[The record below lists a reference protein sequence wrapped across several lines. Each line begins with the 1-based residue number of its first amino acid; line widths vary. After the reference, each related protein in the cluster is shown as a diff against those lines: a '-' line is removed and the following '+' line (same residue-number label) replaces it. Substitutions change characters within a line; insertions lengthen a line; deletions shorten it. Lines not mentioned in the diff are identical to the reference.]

1 MEINNNFNNQFGNG
15 FVNTPNGQFNINTNQ
30 QQNTVN
36 NAQQNQQ
43 IYDGSTL
50 LQYYNDQQWQSRE
63 NYYTTKVQSIIIPP
77 SPTTR
82 DMQEIESKI
91 DEILTPALLDSAS
104 ISRERDKWKLEK
116 DLSEKETFVIQKQLA
131 LNPGPNAM
139 PSKPTEKEIV
149 GLSVAYL
156 KSKKLYNNM
165 NVYELLSCYEYRLA
179 FITAVVR
186 SLTEKKSSL
195 IGDVAALKIESNIG
209 SNITIKQGQVQ
220 N

>member
-1 MEINNNFNNQFGNG
+1 MEINNNFSNQFSND
-15 FVNTPNGQFNINTNQ
+15 FTNTPSGQFNINTNQ
-30 QQNTVN
+30 QQNIVN
-36 NAQQNQQ
+36 NVQQNQQ
-43 IYDGSTL
+43 LYDGSTL

-63 NYYTTKVQSIIIPP
+63 SYYTTKIQSITIPP

-179 FITAVVR
+179 FINAVVKA
-186 SLTEKKSSL
+186 LTEKKSSL

-209 SNITIKQGQVQ
+209 SNITQVQVQ